1 MQKNLNLYS
10 IIFHL
15 DYQNFE
21 ELRKKGKKRKKKLG
35 KISWNFETF
44 QISDSI
50 PVKNNKKNEQ
60 PVSNSTQLRLLKK
73 KKNPRDKF
81 I

>member
-60 PVSNSTQLRLLKK
+60 PVSNSAPYSTSPVKK
-73 KKNPRDKF
+73 KKKLR
-81 I
+81 